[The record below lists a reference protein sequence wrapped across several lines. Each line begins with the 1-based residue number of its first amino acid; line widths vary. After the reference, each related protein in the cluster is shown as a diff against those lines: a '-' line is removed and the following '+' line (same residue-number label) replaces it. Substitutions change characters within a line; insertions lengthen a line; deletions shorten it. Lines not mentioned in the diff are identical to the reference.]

1 MHVHVRV
8 HVHVNTAPRTEA
20 VPAPPG
26 TEQRRLS
33 VEAAIPWKQDVT
45 VGAWPVGG
53 RGEGRVDGG
62 VVVWRVVYGGRGG
75 GRGCRGG
82 AGWLEIWW
90 SSVTTDS

>member
-1 MHVHVRV
+1 MHVRVHV

-33 VEAAIPWKQDVT
+33 VEAAIPWKQDVI

-53 RGEGRVDGG
+53 RGDGG
-62 VVVWRVVYGGRGG
+62 VAVWRVVWVGGVVGVVVGEGRGVRRSG
-75 GRGCRGG
+75 GPQ
-82 AGWLEIWW
+82 
-90 SSVTTDS
+90 